1 MNEIS
6 ASRRINSPSIGTGRF
21 DWSTAEAPR
30 STTAVKS
37 ENHNAPVNV
46 SPDFNV
52 TTTRSR

>member
-37 ENHNAPVNV
+37 ENHKAPVNV